1 MYLMA
6 RLLRFLLLLGLA
18 LPAYSVGAAD
28 VVYPPGSRLGLVP
41 PTGMATSHNFF
52 GFEDADTGA
61 AIILASL
68 PAEAFSELDTGM
80 TADALKRQGMT
91 LERREPIALATGKAF
106 LVVGRQDVD
115 KTRLRKWIVVGSSPA
130 LTALVTFQIPETA
143 KATYPD
149 AAIRSTLATVA
160 IRATVPVEEQ
170 LSLLPFK
177 LGDVAGFQVG
187 GVIPGRGVALSDAPG
202 ATPGQV
208 QSHIFVAVAPGGP
221 AQAGDREAFARDM
234 FAAVPNVRDVRL
246 TSSEPMRIVGQPG
259 HQILAEGR
267 DPSGATKLTVV
278 QWLRFGGGGYLQ
290 LVGVAPSDSWL
301 EAYPRFR
308 AIRDSIEPR

>member
-1 MYLMA
+1 MYLMV
-6 RLLRFLLLLGLA
+6 RLLRLLLLLGLA

-41 PTGMATSHNFF
+41 PTGMVTSSNFF

-91 LERREPIALATGKAF
+91 LERREPIALATGNR
-106 LVVGRQDVD
+106 VQRVGRQDVD

-130 LTALVTFQIPETA
+130 LTALSPFQIPEPA
-143 KATYPD
+143 KATYSD

-160 IRATVPVEEQ
+160 NRTAVPGEEQ

-177 LGDVAGFQVG
+177 IGDVAGFQVG
-187 GVIPGRGVALSDAPG
+187 GVIPGRGVAL
-202 ATPGQV
+202 
-208 QSHIFVAVAPGGP
+208 
-221 AQAGDREAFARDM
+221 
-234 FAAVPNVRDVRL
+234 
-246 TSSEPMRIVGQPG
+246 
-259 HQILAEGR
+259 
-267 DPSGATKLTVV
+267 
-278 QWLRFGGGGYLQ
+278 
-290 LVGVAPSDSWL
+290 
-301 EAYPRFR
+301 
-308 AIRDSIEPR
+308 